1 MAHPLMPFVT
11 EELWQRLPG
20 RGTMGEPQSIMLAP
34 YPSEVAGF
42 ENAEDVIH
50 AGRSL
55 RAQYSLTPQAR
66 PSFTVRVASEEVKAA
81 VVSQEDDIITLTK
94 VS

>member
-20 RGTMGEPQSIMLAP
+20 RGTMGDAESIMLAP
-34 YPSEVAGF
+34 YPTEIAGW
-42 ENAEDVIH
+42 ENAQAETSMAAVKEVIH

-55 RAQYSLTPQAR
+55 RAQYSLSPQ
-66 PSFTVRVASEEVKAA
+66 
-81 VVSQEDDIITLTK
+81 VSRIESGGTK
-94 VS
+94 RRR